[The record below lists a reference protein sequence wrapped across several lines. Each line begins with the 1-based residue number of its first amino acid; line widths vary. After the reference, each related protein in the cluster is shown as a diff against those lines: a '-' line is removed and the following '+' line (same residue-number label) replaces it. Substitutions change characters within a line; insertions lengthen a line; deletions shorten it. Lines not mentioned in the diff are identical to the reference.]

1 MADNPITVG
10 TVVYAEGQPAQI
22 FVDGQHVAIP
32 NVSGGWL
39 QVGQSVTVMRMG
51 NGRYQMLGF
60 AGYWGPPPPA

>member
-10 TVVYAEGQPAQI
+10 TVVYAAGQPALI

-32 NVSGGWL
+32 NVFGGWL

-51 NGRYQMLGF
+51 NGRYQMLGLS
-60 AGYWGPPPPA
+60 GYWGPPPP